1 MSTLKAL
8 LPLIRSL
15 QVTCLGPYTVN
26 KKLEK
31 SKFMLIYSVI
41 IIVISIVALVIG
53 IFQEDI
59 YLDTIDDTTGNT
71 IDFVQLLGI
80 RLAHIA
86 SLLESVYRRNDQIE
100 FIEKLEEVDKIFES
114 KLGVNMKEYSSTK
127 HTIVQMLILFSTYF
141 CVEICIV
148 SILIFNKE
156 YSYIQYW
163 VYYLLPL
170 CVCGLR
176 FFQVFFCCLLL
187 NNRFK
192 ILNLSLTEIQSSVKS
207 FDKIKH
213 GKLFTTVA
221 HFNGDLKPDSS
232 TNYDKLVL
240 LRTMYDRLWHLGLLI
255 NKSFGFSIL
264 ANTGNAFLSV
274 TCNLYWMFL
283 VVRALPE
290 NFEEG
295 LKTFGNYF
303 LKVITG
309 YIRATDGFPELSMG
323 FCDEPIWQH

>member
-8 LPLIRSL
+8 LPLIRCL
-15 QVTCLGPYTVN
+15 QVTCLGPYTVK

-31 SKFMLIYSVI
+31 SNFMLIYSFI
-41 IIVISIVALVIG
+41 IIVISVVALIFG

-59 YLDTIDDTTGNT
+59 YLNTIDDTTGNT
-71 IDFVQLLGI
+71 IDFIQLLGI

-86 SLLESVYRRNDQIE
+86 SMLESVYRRNDQIE
-100 FIEKLEEVDKIFES
+100 FFEKLEEADNIFES
-114 KLGVNMKEYSSTK
+114 KLGFNMKEYSSTK
-127 HTIVQMLILFSTYF
+127 HTIVQLTILFFTYF
-141 CVEICIV
+141 FVEICII

-192 ILNLSLTEIQSSVKS
+192 MLNKSLTEMQSYKS
-207 FDKIKH
+207 SNNKTKDG
-213 GKLFTTVA
+213 GKLFTTVG
-221 HFNGDLKPDSS
+221 HFKGDNKPDSFS
-232 TNYDKLVL
+232 KYEKLVL
-240 LRTMYDRLWHLGLLI
+240 LRNMYDRLWHLGLLI

-290 NFEEG
+290 NYEEG
-295 LKTFGNYF
+295 LKTFGNYVWF
-303 LKVITG
+303 FV
-309 YIRATDGFPELSMG
+309 YFAM
-323 FCDEPIWQH
+323 

>member
-8 LPLIRSL
+8 LPLFRCL
-15 QVTCLGPYTVN
+15 QITCLGPYTIN
-26 KKLEK
+26 KKLEESK
-31 SKFMLIYSVI
+31 SMLIYSVI
-41 IIVISIVALVIG
+41 IIVISIVALIIG
-53 IFQEDI
+53 IFQQDI

-71 IDFVQLLGI
+71 IDFIQLLGI

-86 SLLESVYRRNDQIE
+86 SMLESVYRRNEQIE
-100 FIEKLEEVDKIFES
+100 FFDKLIEVDKIFDS
-114 KLGVNMKEYSSTK
+114 KLGVNLKEYSSTK
-127 HTIVQMLILFSTYF
+127 NTIVKLIILFVTYF
-141 CVEICIV
+141 IVEICIL

-163 VYYLLPL
+163 IYYLLPL
-170 CVCGLR
+170 FVCGLR

-187 NNRFK
+187 NDRFK
-192 ILNLSLTEIQSSVKS
+192 MLNLSLSEMQSYKNI
-207 FDKIKH
+207 DKINN

-221 HFNGDLKPDSS
+221 HFKGDSNKSDNF

-240 LRTMYDRLWHLGLLI
+240 LRTMYDKLWNLGLLI

-264 ANTGNAFLSV
+264 TNTGNSFLSV

-290 NFEEG
+290 NYEEG
-295 LKTFGNYF
+295 LKTFGNNFFSSFLYLYF
-303 LKVITG
+303 K
-309 YIRATDGFPELSMG
+309 DF
-323 FCDEPIWQH
+323 

>member
-8 LPLIRSL
+8 RPLIRSL

-26 KKLEK
+26 KKFEK

-53 IFQEDI
+53 IFQDDL
-59 YLDTIDDTTGNT
+59 YLDTIDDTSGNT
-71 IDFVQLLGI
+71 IDFVQLIGI

-86 SLLESVYRRNDQIE
+86 TMLESVYRRNDQIE
-100 FIEKLEEVDKIFES
+100 FFEKLEEVDKIFES
-114 KLGVNMKEYSSTK
+114 KLEVNMKEYSSTK
-127 HTIVQMLILFSTYF
+127 NTIIHMFILFLTYF
-141 CVEICIV
+141 FVEICIV

-163 VYYLLPL
+163 VFYLLPL

-192 ILNLSLTEIQSSVKS
+192 ILNLFLTEIQSVKS
-207 FDKIKH
+207 FNKIKD
-213 GKLFTTVA
+213 GKLFTTVG
-221 HFNGDLKPDSS
+221 HFKSDIKSDSS

-240 LRTMYDRLWHLGLLI
+240 LRKMYDKLWHLGLLI

-295 LKTFGNYF
+295 LKTFGKYYNFWLY
-303 LKVITG
+303 
-309 YIRATDGFPELSMG
+309 MG
-323 FCDEPIWQH
+323 TA